1 MSKKRSGL
9 RIGGRLRSNLV
20 IKTCRGRS
28 DHRSCSHEEVV
39 LLFVSRPPM
48 SKKRSGLR
56 IGGRLRSNLVIKTCR
71 GRPDHRSCSHEEVV
85 LLFVSRPP
93 MSKKRSGLR
102 IGGRLR
108 SNLVIK
114 TCRGRPDHR
123 SCFPPS
129 GCPARQHEPAL
140 RYRQSDLLRFYMTS
154 ETFQLRCD
162 HVRQHG
168 RSQSCCIGVYEE
180 KSGSSLSSPVQSLMN
195 GWIDSSIFQISPF
208 GPRP

>member
-1 MSKKRSGL
+1 MH
-9 RIGGRLRSNLV
+9 I
-20 IKTCRGRS
+20 
-28 DHRSCSHEEVV
+28 
-39 LLFVSRPPM
+39 
-48 SKKRSGLR
+48 
-56 IGGRLRSNLVIKTCR
+56 
-71 GRPDHRSCSHEEVV
+71 
-85 LLFVSRPP
+85 
-93 MSKKRSGLR
+93 
-102 IGGRLR
+102 LR

-180 KSGSSLSSPVQSLMN
+180 KERLIAEQSGAEFDERMDRFFNLPDLALRPTAVRWRIHDDRVIAVAAAQLTFDKFRTVIDKPADRSIIESGSLPHFLLPS
-195 GWIDSSIFQISPF
+195 
-208 GPRP
+208 RPCPWKHPHG